1 MTNEFYIDQRV
12 LHVPQNVVSTKG
24 IRQMP
29 RSNQIWT
36 LRAVLGLHP
45 IRWWRLADLYFGGGH
60 KNLWNARKDIMAMSE
75 LRSRTRASEFGF
87 LNSHALMKGLN
98 NGDTRTYR
106 EARGPENEAY
116 LWS

>member
-75 LRSRTRASEFGF
+75 LRSRTRASEFWVSK
-87 LNSHALMKGLN
+87 LTCSHQRRDSGESFRSKGSAVL
-98 NGDTRTYR
+98 
-106 EARGPENEAY
+106 
-116 LWS
+116 